1 MNLFL
6 RRIPANTHHLEIAD
20 FVKPALQRS
29 WLRKSGQILNIEILV
44 LHDVRTDSIEYH
56 GLVTL
61 DSDRAVQKAVNELKN
76 RRLNGRF
83 VLVKPY
89 YHRNWDNDPRQGQSQ
104 LNADLFMERRKGDR
118 RRGKYLEVI
127 KNVSDQFNNQK
138 DFVKS
143 LNHQYYQI
151 NFIVPPEVEA
161 SFLDCLAEFE
171 RQLDEDSEDKR
182 QMELVVQKLLVDK
195 SSGEFN
201 IRCIQFHAS
210 RSLITAFLESLKQQF
225 SDQTITYWITPVVEY
240 GCI

>member
-6 RRIPANTHHLEIAD
+6 RRIPANTHHREIAD
-20 FVKPALQRS
+20 FIKPVLQRG
-29 WLRKSGQILNIEILV
+29 WLKKSGQILNIDILV
-44 LHDVRTDSIEYH
+44 LHDVRSESIEYH

-61 DSDRAVQKAVNELKN
+61 DSDWAVNKAVNELKS

-89 YHRNWDNDPRQGQSQ
+89 FHRNWDNDPRQGQSK
-104 LNADLFMERRKGDR
+104 LDADLFMERRKGDR

-127 KNVSDQFNNQK
+127 KNVSDHFNTQN

-143 LNHQYYQI
+143 LNHQFYQI
-151 NFIVPPEVEA
+151 NLIVPPEIETSVLE
-161 SFLDCLAEFE
+161 CLAEFE
-171 RQLDEDSEDKR
+171 RNLEADSEDKR
-182 QMELVVQKLLVDK
+182 QLELIVQKLLVDN
-195 SSGEFN
+195 SSGESN

-210 RSLITAFLESLKQQF
+210 RFAINSFVELLKQEF
-225 SDQTITYWITPVVEY
+225 SGQTITYWITPVVEF